1 MTLLL
6 TLLLALLAP
15 TETAK
20 STSAQEL
27 RTPVEERLFRSEA
40 VERQIAEI
48 VGQLTN
54 QKLAQ
59 MFAACYPNTID
70 TTVHFE
76 EDEDGTPDTFVY
88 TGDIHAMWLRD
99 SGAQVWPYV

>member
-1 MTLLL
+1 MILLL

-15 TETAK
+15 ETAK
-20 STSAQEL
+20 STSAQDL
-27 RTPVEERLFRSEA
+27 RPPVEERLFRSEA

-48 VGQLTN
+48 ISQLTN

-59 MFAACYPNTID
+59 MFAACYPNTLD

-76 EDEDGTPDTFVY
+76 EDEDG
-88 TGDIHAMWLRD
+88 
-99 SGAQVWPYV
+99 